1 MIYVNEAGRLS
12 RHNSFMDSSLVAAF
26 SRKVPRYTSYPT
38 AAQFSEAVGSV
49 CHATWLQRLPRAALV
64 SLYLHIPYC
73 RQLCWYCGCHMRVA
87 RGDAPLARY
96 SDALLAEIG
105 TIGRTMGFRPWVE
118 RIHWGGGTP
127 TTLRP
132 EDFLRIH
139 EAVKT
144 TFEVRPGAEI
154 AVEIDPRN
162 LGDSMVETLAATGTT
177 RVSFGVQD
185 FDEDVQAAINRRQS
199 FALTRDAV
207 ERVRRAGIGSVNI
220 DLVYGLPRQTRESVA
235 RTIGQTLA
243 LEPDRIALFGYAHVP
258 WLKRHQALIAEAD
271 LPGPE
276 ARWEQA
282 QTAAAL
288 LTGAGYV
295 PIGIDHF
302 ARPDDRLAQ
311 AAAAGRLRRNFQ
323 GYTDDDSDA
332 LIGIGASAISATP
345 DGYTQNAAD
354 IRIWTARVMTRGLAT
369 ARGIALN
376 DEDRLRRDIIERL
389 MCDMR
394 VDLAA
399 FRQQPGSAPV
409 ITQAG
414 PALEVLARGGLVTL
428 DGPIIEIR
436 PEARQL
442 ARVVAA
448 TFDGYLGGAAE
459 RHSLAV

>member
-12 RHNSFMDSSLVAAF
+12 RHNSLMDSSLVAAF

-87 RGDAPLARY
+87 RGDEPLARY

-185 FDEDVQAAINRRQS
+185 FDEGVQAAINRRQS

-235 RTIGQTLA
+235 RKIGQTLA
-243 LEPDRIALFGYAHVP
+243 LD
-258 WLKRHQALIAEAD
+258 
-271 LPGPE
+271 
-276 ARWEQA
+276 
-282 QTAAAL
+282 
-288 LTGAGYV
+288 
-295 PIGIDHF
+295 
-302 ARPDDRLAQ
+302 
-311 AAAAGRLRRNFQ
+311 
-323 GYTDDDSDA
+323 
-332 LIGIGASAISATP
+332 
-345 DGYTQNAAD
+345 
-354 IRIWTARVMTRGLAT
+354 
-369 ARGIALN
+369 
-376 DEDRLRRDIIERL
+376 
-389 MCDMR
+389 
-394 VDLAA
+394 
-399 FRQQPGSAPV
+399 
-409 ITQAG
+409 
-414 PALEVLARGGLVTL
+414 RGGVQGRVGLGAL
-428 DGPIIEIR
+428 DGGFGGG
-436 PEARQL
+436 ARQL
-442 ARVVAA
+442 GAVVAQQGVQGVVVA
-448 TFDGYLGGAAE
+448 VLDDDVGNRLRHRRAARDGAQMALAALAHDLDQILVGQDGGGAQNLFGDLDLVVGETADQIG
-459 RHSLAV
+459 RAHV